1 MDKGKEY
8 LPGDKELFDMM
19 DARFQSAPEQVKPVV
34 MPTRRKKRVWR
45 AVKPACMT
53 LLCLAATA
61 FGYMEWWLGAIMT
74 LACFCRT
81 TRRIWR
87 WRHG

>member
-19 DARFQSAPEQVKPVV
+19 DARYQNAPEQAKPVV

-53 LLCLAATA
+53 LLCLAATF

>member
-1 MDKGKEY
+1 MNMDNEY
-8 LPGDKELFDMM
+8 LPGDRELFDMM
-19 DARFQSAPEQVKPVV
+19 DARYQNAPEQAKPVA

-45 AVKPACMT
+45 VVKPAGMT
-53 LLCLAATA
+53 LLCLAATV
-61 FGYMEWWLGAIMT
+61 FGYVEWWLGAVMT

-81 TRRIWR
+81 ARRIWR

>member
-1 MDKGKEY
+1 MDKHNEY
-8 LPGDKELFDMM
+8 LPGDRELFDMM
-19 DARFQSAPEQVKPVV
+19 DARYQHASEQAKPVA
-34 MPTRRKKRVWR
+34 MPTRRKKRGWR
-45 AVKPACMT
+45 VVKPACMT
-53 LLCLAATA
+53 LLCLAATV

-81 TRRIWR
+81 ARRIWR